1 MSDIVYETNAGIA
14 TISMARG
21 KANALN
27 AAMVDEMHHALDT
40 AAADAQVRAVILTSN
55 RPNFFSAG
63 FDVREVFGYDRGK
76 MGAYLASYGAL
87 THKLHHLPK
96 PVVASIPGH
105 TFAGGAILA
114 LACDFRIMAQ
124 GDFGFALNEIN
135 VGVILPPGVFRLLAD
150 VVGSGYARRM
160 VLTGESVPPA
170 RALAMGLVDEIS
182 APEEL
187 GARTLALARSLADK
201 PGPTYA
207 GIKATIRKATGHDS
221 CDGGAL
227 LAPAVEPWFT
237 PEAEQKKKAML
248 AALNKS

>member
-27 AAMVDEMHHALDT
+27 AAMVEEMHHALD
-40 AAADAQVRAVILTSN
+40 AATADADVRAVILTSN

-63 FDVREVFGYDRGK
+63 FDVREVFGYDRER
-76 MGAYLASYGAL
+76 MGAYLAGYGSL

-124 GDFGFALNEIN
+124 GEFGFALNEIN

-160 VLTGESVPPA
+160 VLTGESV
-170 RALAMGLVDEIS
+170 
-182 APEEL
+182 AP
-187 GARTLALARSLADK
+187 GAR
-201 PGPTYA
+201 PGN
-207 GIKATIRKATGHDS
+207 GV
-221 CDGGAL
+221 GGRNQR
-227 LAPAVEPWFT
+227 PGRT
-237 PEAEQKKKAML
+237 
-248 AALNKS
+248 

>member
-1 MSDIVYETNAGIA
+1 MSDIVYGVNSGIA
-14 TISMARG
+14 TIAMARG
-21 KANALN
+21 KAIALN
-27 AAMVDEMHHALDT
+27 AAMVDEMHRALDEAT
-40 AAADAQVRAVILTSN
+40 ADAEVHAVILTSN

-63 FDVREVFGYDRGK
+63 FDVREVFGYDSER
-76 MGAYLASYGAL
+76 MGNYLARYGSL

-124 GDFGFALNEIN
+124 GEFGFALNEIN

-170 RALAMGLVDEIS
+170 RALAMGLVDEIC

-187 GARTLALARSLADK
+187 SVRSLALARSLADK

-207 GIKATIRKATGHDS
+207 GIKATIRKATAHDAS
-221 CDGGAL
+221 DGGAL

-237 PEAEQKKKAML
+237 PEAEQKKKSML
-248 AALNKS
+248 AALTKG

>member
-1 MSDIVYETNAGIA
+1 MSDIVYATNAGLA

-27 AAMVDEMHHALDT
+27 AAMVDELHRAFDK
-40 AAADAQVRAVILTSN
+40 AAADAEVRAVILTSN

-63 FDVREVFGYDRGK
+63 FDVREVFGYDRET
-76 MGAYLASYGAL
+76 MGAYLASYGSL

-124 GDFGFALNEIN
+124 GEFGFALNEIN

-170 RALAMGLVDEIS
+170 RALAIGLVDEVT
-182 APEEL
+182 ALEEL
-187 GARTLALARSLADK
+187 EVRTLALARSLADK
-201 PGPTYA
+201 PGATYA
-207 GIKATIRKATGHDS
+207 GIKRTIRKATGHNAS
-221 CDGGAL
+221 DGGVL
-227 LAPAVEPWFT
+227 LAPEVEPWFT
-237 PEAEQKKKAML
+237 PEAEQKKRAML
-248 AALNKS
+248 AALSRA